1 VKWFAHNDSDDC
13 LPNEVLRGNDTGGDS
28 VSESVQLDG
37 LVSFQVLFAQE
48 DVEVGLLL
56 DRDIDLVGVLWA
68 AAWGRLSSSL
78 SFSAFFHS

>member
-1 VKWFAHNDSDDC
+1 M
-13 LPNEVLRGNDTGGDS
+13 
-28 VSESVQLDG
+28 QLDG

-78 SFSAFFHS
+78 SFSAFFHSSGSLLLKLIYIIVWARFV